1 MLRDVRGPFSR
12 SILGFAD
19 FRLDDQSA
27 TVALIGGDGH
37 AVHSFERDA
46 DGSVRILFTTK
57 SDPATTHPLRV
68 INGIDDSPGGK
79 NAD

>member
-1 MLRDVRGPFSR
+1 
-12 SILGFAD
+12 
-19 FRLDDQSA
+19 
-27 TVALIGGDGH
+27 
-37 AVHSFERDA
+37 VHSFERDA